1 MGSTAI
7 EATSTAHVVS
17 FPWRR
22 ARRALGEVAATR
34 RELRSADGVRF
45 AVVGR
50 SSGGDGTRDVS
61 RSISPRRI
69 VVLVQWAD
77 ARATVNGRTL
87 LEARW
92 REKGARVWSI
102 GLAPFRASGTWRG
115 ETAFAPDS
123 DGSVADASALI
134 ASVTYARIRPS
145 RLAHFYLLGFP
156 RVARRMTGNDSP
168 MLAGIGF
175 GDIPVRHAC
184 TFSVWP
190 STTELIRVVQGRSEP
205 HGSIA
210 RRATDE
216 GWLAESLFARFVVV
230 DHAGIWAGGDPLS

>member
-1 MGSTAI
+1 MQATA
-7 EATSTAHVVS
+7 TAHVVS

-22 ARRALGEVAATR
+22 APRAFREVAATR
-34 RELRSADGVRF
+34 RVLRSAEGVCF
-45 AVVGR
+45 AVAGR
-50 SSGGDGTRDVS
+50 TSGGDGSRNVS

-77 ARATVNGRTL
+77 ARATVEGRAL

-92 REKGARVWSI
+92 GKRGAQVWSG
-102 GLAPFRASGTWRG
+102 GLAPIRASGTWRG
-115 ETAFAPDS
+115 SAAFAPDAVS
-123 DGSVADASALI
+123 GDADGDTGEMI
-134 ASVTYARIRPS
+134 ASLTYARIRPS
-145 RLAHFYLLGFP
+145 RMAHFYMLGFP

-190 STTELIRVVQGRSEP
+190 STAALIRVVQGRAEP
-205 HGSIA
+205 HGAIA
-210 RRATDE
+210 RRSNDE
-216 GWLAESLFARFVVV
+216 GWLTESLFARFVVV
-230 DHAGIWAGGDPLS
+230 DHAGIWAGADPLA